1 MDGTGF
7 NAAGAPV
14 ALLVDGDNLAA
25 ARAGRILNA
34 ARTLGSVTVRR
45 VYADVQHLPGWTMGA
60 TGFVHRTAGGG
71 KNASDLLLS
80 VEAVDLFWRDGV
92 RHFAIASSD
101 RDLSVVTLYLAE
113 RGAMVLGIGEAKAPA
128 AFRHACSRFVVVGE
142 EGGSPVVT
150 AIAPAAAAP
159 TTTGTEPT
167 KVDLKIRKAI
177 ESRGKDGEIAVANL
191 GHWPLRDFGVKRVD
205 LPGRGLHTYLAARP
219 ALYTTDP
226 RGPEARVRCRW

>member
-45 VYADVQHLPGWTMGA
+45 VYADVQHLPGWTTGA

-80 VEAVDLFWRDGV
+80 VEAVDLFWRDGI

-113 RGAMVLGIGEAKAPA
+113 RGAVVLGIGEAKAPA

-142 EGGSPVVT
+142 EGGE
-150 AIAPAAAAP
+150 APAPSAGLSSAP
-159 TTTGTEPT
+159 TPSAMDDRIRATILKHGTEGTMPMAELGAQLHAMFR
-167 KVDLKIRKAI
+167 VKAT
-177 ESRGKDGEIAVANL
+177 ELPEGG
-191 GHWPLRDFGVKRVD
+191 LR
-205 LPGRGLHTYLAARP
+205 PYLAARP

>member
-25 ARAGRILNA
+25 ARAGQVLVA
-34 ARTLGSVTVRR
+34 AGRLGRVSVKR
-45 VYADVQHLPGWTMGA
+45 VYADVQHLPGWTTGA

-80 VEAVDLFWRDGV
+80 VEAVDLFWRDGI

-113 RGAMVLGIGEAKAPA
+113 RGAVVLGIGEAKAPA

-142 EGGSPVVT
+142 EAGEAPRVVPAKAPDLASQTGIDGDIFRAIRGSGEKAMTLT
-150 AIAPAAAAP
+150 ALH
-159 TTTGTEPT
+159 GELHRQHR
-167 KVDLKIRKAI
+167 DGLKSQLLGKGIR
-177 ESRGKDGEIAVANL
+177 G
-191 GHWPLRDFGVKRVD
+191 
-205 LPGRGLHTYLAARP
+205 YLASRADLY
-219 ALYTTDP
+219 ALDEP
-226 RGPEARVRCRW
+226 GLESKVRLIG